1 VGCGSWEKKW
11 NFCGPYPQYL
21 SKADADRRNQLM
33 LESPSHS
40 DGDLL
45 RLLSAGDEAAFLE
58 FYRRHQGVVYR
69 FALQMSGK
77 TEIAEEVT
85 QDVFMVVMG
94 SARRYDSERGSVT
107 AFLYGIARH
116 IVLRALERER
126 PYVTLLDD
134 QDSEYAS
141 RLPAEDQDLVS
152 NLARNERVEM
162 LRKAVLAL
170 PPAYREVVVLCDLH
184 ERDYAEAASALGCA
198 IGTVRSRLHRARALL
213 MEKLR
218 AGERVAEWKTTGS
231 F

>member
-1 VGCGSWEKKW
+1 MSENIW
-11 NFCGPYPQYL
+11 NLSVPAAESL

-45 RLLSAGDEAAFLE
+45 RLLSAGDETAFLE

-94 SARRYDSERGSVT
+94 SAKRYDSARGSVA
-107 AFLYGIARH
+107 AFLYGIARN

-126 PYVTLLDD
+126 PYVTVLDD
-134 QDSEYAS
+134 ADNEYAGQ
-141 RLPAEDQDLVS
+141 LTAADDVLGD
-152 NLARNERVEM
+152 LARNERVET

-170 PPAYREVVVLCDLH
+170 PPSYREVVVLCDLH

-218 AGERVAEWKTTGS
+218 AGERDAVWKTTGS

>member
-1 VGCGSWEKKW
+1 MSENIWNLSWPAAES
-11 NFCGPYPQYL
+11 L

-45 RLLSAGDEAAFLE
+45 RLLSAGNETAFLE

-94 SARRYDSERGSVT
+94 SAKRYDSQRGSVS
-107 AFLYGIARH
+107 AFLYGIARN

-126 PYVTLLDD
+126 PYVTVLDD
-134 QDSEYAS
+134 ADNEYAGQ
-141 RLPAEDQDLVS
+141 LTAADDVLGD
-152 NLARNERVEM
+152 LARNERVET

-170 PPAYREVVVLCDLH
+170 PPSYREVVVLCDLH

-218 AGERVAEWKTTGS
+218 AGERDAVWKTTGS

>member
-1 VGCGSWEKKW
+1 MTRKW
-11 NFCGPYPQYL
+11 NSSGVYRESL

-45 RLLSAGDEAAFLE
+45 RLLSAGDETAFLE

-94 SARRYDSERGSVT
+94 SAKRYDSQRGSVA
-107 AFLYGIARH
+107 AFLYGIARN

-126 PYVTLLDD
+126 PYITALDD
-134 QDSEYAS
+134 ADSEYADQ
-141 RLPAEDQDLVS
+141 LMAAEDVLGD
-152 NLARNERVEM
+152 LARNERVET

-218 AGERVAEWKTTGS
+218 AGERDAVWKTTTS

>member
-1 VGCGSWEKKW
+1 MTRKW
-11 NFCGPYPQYL
+11 NFSGPRPESL
-21 SKADADRRNQLM
+21 STADADRRNQLM

-45 RLLSAGDEAAFLE
+45 RLLSAGDETAFLE
-58 FYRRHQGVVYR
+58 FYRRHQGLVYR

-77 TEIAEEVT
+77 MEIAEDVT
-85 QDVFMVVMG
+85 QDVFMIVMG
-94 SARRYDSERGSVT
+94 SATRYDSERGSVA
-107 AFLYGIARH
+107 AFLYGIARNV
-116 IVLRALERER
+116 VLRALERER
-126 PYVTLLDD
+126 PYITVLDD
-134 QDSEYAS
+134 VDSEYAG
-141 RLPAEDQDLVS
+141 RLIAEQDVLGD
-152 NLARNERVEM
+152 LARNERVET

-184 ERDYAEAASALGCA
+184 ERDYAEAATALGCS

-218 AGERVAEWKTTGS
+218 AGERVAVWKTTES

>member
-1 VGCGSWEKKW
+1 MTSTNIW
-11 NFCGPYPQYL
+11 NLSVRRGESL

-33 LESPSHS
+33 ESPSRS

-45 RLLSAGDEAAFLE
+45 RLLSGGDEKAFVE
-58 FYRRHQGVVYR
+58 FYRKHQGVVYR

-85 QDVFMVVMG
+85 QEVFLVLMK
-94 SARRYDSERGSVT
+94 SAQRYDSERGSVA
-107 AFLYGIARH
+107 AFLYGIARNF
-116 IVLRALERER
+116 VLRALERER
-126 PYVTLLDD
+126 PYITVLDD
-134 QDSEYAS
+134 PAGDYAGRVAGEHDIFGDLAQTE
-141 RLPAEDQDLVS
+141 RLET
-152 NLARNERVEM
+152 

-213 MEKLR
+213 AEKMR
-218 AGERVAEWKTTGS
+218 ASERCTV
-231 F
+231 

>member
-1 VGCGSWEKKW
+1 MGGGKRKW
-11 NFCGPYPQYL
+11 NFRGPYPESL
-21 SKADADRRNQLM
+21 STADADRRNQLM

-45 RLLSAGDEAAFLE
+45 RLLSAGNETAFLE
-58 FYRRHQGVVYR
+58 FYRRHQGSVYR

-94 SARRYDSERGSVT
+94 AATRYDSQRGSVA
-107 AFLYGIARH
+107 AFLYGIARNV
-116 IVLRALERER
+116 VLRALERER
-126 PYVTLLDD
+126 PYITLLDD
-134 QDSEYAS
+134 ADSEYAG
-141 RLPAEDQDLVS
+141 RLTAEHQDPLGD
-152 NLARNERVEM
+152 LARNERIET

-184 ERDYAEAASALGCA
+184 ERDYAEAASALGCS

-213 MEKLR
+213 MEKMR
-218 AGERVAEWKTTGS
+218 AGERVAVWKTTES

>member
-1 VGCGSWEKKW
+1 MSARIW
-11 NFCGPYPQYL
+11 NL
-21 SKADADRRNQLM
+21 SARKGESLSNADADRRNQLM

-45 RLLSAGDEAAFLE
+45 RLLSGGDEGAFVE
-58 FYRRHQGVVYR
+58 FYRKHQGMVYR

-85 QDVFMVVMG
+85 QDVFVVAMNSG
-94 SARRYDSERGSVT
+94 KRYDSERGSVA
-107 AFLYGIARH
+107 AFLYGIARNF
-116 IVLRALERER
+116 VLRALERER
-126 PYVTLLDD
+126 PYLTVLDD
-134 QDSEYAS
+134 
-141 RLPAEDQDLVS
+141 PAGEFEGRAVADQDIFS
-152 NLARNERVEM
+152 DLAQHERIET

-213 MEKLR
+213 AEKMR
-218 AGERVAEWKTTGS
+218 AGERCAV
-231 F
+231 